1 MLFAGSFRRMKI
13 IYKSIKIE
21 RQFSSK
27 YRKSWRYPKEV
38 QTKLVA
44 AENVILSADSLLDI
58 FEYRPFHLEKLQG
71 DRKNE
76 WSIRLG
82 NTGYRVILYPCDD
95 DGNKI
100 TCGDITAQCRTVRII
115 LVMEVTNHYE

>member
-1 MLFAGSFRRMKI
+1 MKI
-13 IYKSIKIE
+13 IYKSVRIE

-71 DRKNE
+71 DRKNQPTHGV
-76 WSIRLG
+76 SPG
-82 NTGYRVILYPCDD
+82 VCD
-95 DGNKI
+95 GL
-100 TCGDITAQCRTVRII
+100 TAPSVSNRPG
-115 LVMEVTNHYE
+115 